1 MYLDADDTINSVIKN
16 MMLTKLTNA
25 SRILRDGTD
34 VGATGG
40 GSSGMGLDAARTLG
54 SMMKSMISSRHT
66 SDGGT
71 GGAARTPG
79 KTPRKSQAPKRDYD
93 EHRDTDRRAANE
105 ENDVVAADGGDHA
118 VAPKTAL
125 YISDSDEDSEEELL
139 LERSAH
145 ATHAASVKAEAV
157 HDEINLVDSDEDDI

>member
-1 MYLDADDTINSVIKN
+1 MDADDTINSVIKN

-25 SRILRDGTD
+25 SRILLDGTD

-71 GGAARTPG
+71 GGAARTPA
-79 KTPRKSQAPKRDYD
+79 KSQAPKRDYD
-93 EHRDTDRRAANE
+93 EHRETDRRAANE
-105 ENDVVAADGGDHA
+105 GNDVVAADGEDHA
-118 VAPKTAL
+118 VAPKKAL

-145 ATHAASVKAEAV
+145 ATQSASVKAEAV